1 MTRKQ
6 KARRVHSN
14 ANLDC
19 YGLPTPTGYLSEDQV
34 DDIRK
39 RPPTPKGN
47 DRAFYPG
54 RLLYIIY
61 SLLAGGQF
69 AKKTTGGSALTND
82 TKAKNKKGSLR

>member
-6 KARRVHSN
+6 KARTVHSN
-14 ANLDC
+14 AKLDC

-54 RLLYIIY
+54 IY
-61 SLLAGGQF
+61 SLLTGGQF
-69 AKKTTGGSALTND
+69 AKKTTEGSALTND
-82 TKAKNKKGSLR
+82 TKAKNKKGSLQ

>member
-6 KARRVHSN
+6 KARGVHSK
-14 ANLDC
+14 LDC
-19 YGLPTPTGYLSEDQV
+19 YGLPTPTSYLSEDQV

-61 SLLAGGQF
+61 SLLTGGQF
-69 AKKTTGGSALTND
+69 AKKTTEGSALTND
-82 TKAKNKKGSLR
+82 TKAKNKKGSLQ

>member
-14 ANLDC
+14 AKLDC

-54 RLLYIIY
+54 RLLYIIHINIY
-61 SLLAGGQF
+61 EYM
-69 AKKTTGGSALTND
+69 
-82 TKAKNKKGSLR
+82 